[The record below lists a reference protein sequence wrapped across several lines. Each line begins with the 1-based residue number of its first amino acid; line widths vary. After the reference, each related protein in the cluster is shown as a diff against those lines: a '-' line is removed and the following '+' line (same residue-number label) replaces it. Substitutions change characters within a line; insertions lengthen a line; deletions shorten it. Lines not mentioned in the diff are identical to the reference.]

1 MIFVCRQA
9 GIELLLGALKLFCG
23 GGYAVNSRMVLLHRL
38 AGVGCYFLLLLLD
51 DLAKIENGLLHL
63 SNSRQV
69 ACALMLHASIKTTS
83 QRSK

>member
-1 MIFVCRQA
+1 
-9 GIELLLGALKLFCG
+9 
-23 GGYAVNSRMVLLHRL
+23 MVLLYRL
-38 AGVGCYFLLLLLD
+38 AGVGCYLLLLLLD